1 MTSSDNFYNLAVC
14 WVAIEGDKMLLSPH
28 WRSFLFLIERHFT
41 LREYYV
47 VLESNVYRK
56 KNNCDA
62 LRNLLPF
69 VRFKKR
75 EKQPWKSVIF
85 KPVTLLKITLLHGYF
100 SRFLNFTNSTK
111 SRNASHICFRNFC
124 VAKGLSPNLASNI
137 KCEPID

>member
-1 MTSSDNFYNLAVC
+1 MTSFDNFYNFAVC

-28 WRSFLFLIERHFT
+28 WRSFLSSIARHFT

-69 VRFKKR
+69 VRFKKH

-85 KPVTLLKITLLHGYF
+85 KPV
-100 SRFLNFTNSTK
+100 
-111 SRNASHICFRNFC
+111 
-124 VAKGLSPNLASNI
+124 
-137 KCEPID
+137 